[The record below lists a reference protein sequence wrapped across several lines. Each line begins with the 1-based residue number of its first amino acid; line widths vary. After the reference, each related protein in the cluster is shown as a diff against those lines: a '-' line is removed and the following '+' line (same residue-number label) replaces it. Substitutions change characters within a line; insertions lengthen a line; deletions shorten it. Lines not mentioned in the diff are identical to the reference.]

1 MKKHLCR
8 LLVTLSVLSAC
19 AVGQV
24 GKEKIDGIFRPI
36 VNGQG
41 PGMAVGVIRDGK
53 LVFAKGY
60 GLADMEKKTPITPD
74 TDFRLA
80 SVTKQFT
87 AMSIMLLVH
96 DGKLHYDDT
105 LRKIFPEFPQYGSD
119 IRIRE
124 LLTHTSG
131 LKDYE
136 DIYEKQV
143 GDTTPPERVPQLHDK
158 DVLKIMKQ
166 QTGTDFPPGTKWRYS
181 NSGYALLAMV
191 IQKVSGE
198 PYQDFV
204 RERIFKPL
212 GMTKTVAFVK
222 GVNQVPN
229 RAFGYNKD
237 NATGKFVFG
246 DQSPTSAVLGDGGI
260 YTSIK
265 EMAKWDKALREH
277 KLLSEAEM
285 RAALTPVAVTEGRK
299 RKDGTMIEYGFGWF
313 LDPYKGHER
322 QYHDGTTT
330 GFLTTI
336 QRFPKDGLTVIV
348 LANRTDVDPDALALK
363 AADLY
368 LKWGP
373 QGLKPR
379 LLCNGMARLKPCP
392 FKALETHICE
402 KRADV
407 GHQARSHLKLF
418 VAGQAPALRIY

>member
-1 MKKHLCR
+1 MTKKLCR
-8 LLVTLSVLSAC
+8 LIATLSVLSAC

-24 GKEKIDGIFRPI
+24 RNEQVDAIFRP
-36 VNGQG
+36 VANEQS

-60 GLADMEKKTPITPD
+60 GVADLEKKTPITPD

-105 LRKIFPEFPQYGSD
+105 LGKIFPEFPEYGGA
-119 IRIRE
+119 ITIRE
-124 LLTHTSG
+124 LLNHTSG
-131 LKDYE
+131 LKDYGE
-136 DIYEKQV
+136 LYLKQM
-143 GDTTPPERVPQLHDK
+143 GENTPMEQVPQLLDK
-158 DVLKIMKQ
+158 DVLKILEQ
-166 QTGTDFPPGTKWRYS
+166 QTATEFPPGTKWEYS
-181 NSGYALLAMV
+181 NSGYAVLAMV
-191 IQKVSGE
+191 IQKVSGQ

-212 GMTKTVAFVK
+212 GMNKTIAFVK
-222 GVNQVPN
+222 QLNEVPN

-237 NATGKFVFG
+237 KISGKFVFG

-265 EMAKWDKALREH
+265 EMAKWDKGLREH

-285 RAALTPVAVTEGRK
+285 REAMTPVPVTEGRK

-322 QYHDGTTT
+322 NYHDGGTT

-348 LANRTDVDPDALALK
+348 LANRTDVDPDAEALK
-363 AADLY
+363 VADLY
-368 LKWGP
+368 LK
-373 QGLKPR
+373 
-379 LLCNGMARLKPCP
+379 
-392 FKALETHICE
+392 
-402 KRADV
+402 
-407 GHQARSHLKLF
+407 
-418 VAGQAPALRIY
+418 

>member
-1 MKKHLCR
+1 MKKHLCL
-8 LLVTLSVLSAC
+8 LLVSLSVLSGC
-19 AVGQV
+19 ALGQL
-24 GKEKIDGIFRPI
+24 GKERIDAIFRPV
-36 VNGQG
+36 VNDEA

-60 GLADMEKKTPITPD
+60 GVADLEKKTPITPD

-80 SVTKQFT
+80 SMTKQFT

-105 LRKIFPEFPQYGSD
+105 LGKIFPEFPEYGRA
-119 IRIRE
+119 ITVRE
-124 LLTHTSG
+124 LLNHTSG
-131 LKDYE
+131 LKDYG

-143 GDTTPPERVPQLHDK
+143 GEKTPMDQVPQLHDR
-158 DVLKIMKQ
+158 DVLKLMEE
-166 QTGTDFPPGTKWRYS
+166 QTATSFPPGTKWEYS
-181 NSGYALLAMV
+181 NSGYAVLAMV

-212 GMTKTVAFVK
+212 GMNKTVAFVK
-222 GVNQVPN
+222 GVNEVPN

-237 NATGKFVFG
+237 KASGKFVFG

-265 EMAKWDKALREH
+265 EMAKWDKGLSQH

-285 RAALTPVAVTEGRK
+285 REALTPVTVTDGRK
-299 RKDGTMIEYGFGWF
+299 RKDGTMLEYGFGWF

-322 QYHDGTTT
+322 QYHDGGTT

-348 LANRTDVDPDALALK
+348 LANRTDVDPDALALQV
-363 AADLY
+363 ADLY
-368 LKWGP
+368 LK
-373 QGLKPR
+373 
-379 LLCNGMARLKPCP
+379 
-392 FKALETHICE
+392 
-402 KRADV
+402 
-407 GHQARSHLKLF
+407 
-418 VAGQAPALRIY
+418 

>member
-8 LLVTLSVLSAC
+8 VVLALCVLSAC
-19 AVGQV
+19 ALGQV
-24 GKEKIDGIFRPI
+24 GKEQIDGIFRPV

-60 GLADMEKKTPITPD
+60 GLADLEKKTRITPD

-105 LRKIFPEFPQYGSD
+105 LTKIFPEFPQYGHD
-119 IRIRE
+119 VTIRE

-143 GDTTPPERVPQLHDK
+143 GEKTPPEQVPQLLDK
-158 DVLKIMKQ
+158 DVLRIMEQ
-166 QTGTDFPPGTKWRYS
+166 QTATDFPPGTKWRYS
-181 NSGYALLAMV
+181 NSGFAVLAMV
-191 IQKVSGE
+191 IQKVSGQ

-212 GMTKTVAFVK
+212 GMKKSVAFVK
-222 GVNQVPN
+222 GVNEVPK

-237 NATGKFVFG
+237 KTTGRFVFG

-260 YTSIK
+260 YTSI
-265 EMAKWDKALREH
+265 EDMARWDRGLREH

-285 RAALTPVAVTEGRK
+285 REALTPVPVSEGRK
-299 RKDGTMIEYGFGWF
+299 RNEGTMLEYGFGWF

-322 QYHDGTTT
+322 QYHDGETT

-348 LANRTDVDPDALALK
+348 LANRTDVDPEAMALK
-363 AADLY
+363 VADLY
-368 LKWGP
+368 LK
-373 QGLKPR
+373 
-379 LLCNGMARLKPCP
+379 
-392 FKALETHICE
+392 
-402 KRADV
+402 
-407 GHQARSHLKLF
+407 
-418 VAGQAPALRIY
+418 